1 MAPQRDWCW
10 QGIWLS
16 MWGHPPYIMVNYL
29 APPLLCAQG
38 SNVLSV
44 HYCSITTA
52 RPWRMHRFEFI
63 LFSEHRSQV
72 MISQAVVLAK
82 RHNLSIR
89 RFTLVS
95 RTGWSWAWWRGRR
108 SSSPRWTGRTW
119 RGRRRWRRDR
129 SSAWT
134 ESALPE
140 NSQNSIQNNIWR
152 SSHSKTYLVY
162 FCFSVKSGC

>member
-1 MAPQRDWCW
+1 MVVHVRAPPLYYGQ
-10 QGIWLS
+10 LS
-16 MWGHPPYIMVNYL
+16 SP
-29 APPLLCAQG
+29 PPLLCAQG
-38 SNVLSV
+38 SYITKRFNVLSV

-119 RGRRRWRRDR
+119 RGRRRWRHDR

-140 NSQNSIQNNIWR
+140 NLQNSIQNNIWR
-152 SSHSKTYLVY
+152 SSHSKKYY
-162 FCFSVKSGC
+162 FCFTVKSGC